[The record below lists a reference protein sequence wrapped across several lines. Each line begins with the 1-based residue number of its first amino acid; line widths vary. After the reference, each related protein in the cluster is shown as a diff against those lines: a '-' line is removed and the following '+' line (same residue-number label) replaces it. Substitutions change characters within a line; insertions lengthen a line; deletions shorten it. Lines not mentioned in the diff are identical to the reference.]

1 MARASPTIKL
11 PRDLVEELYDAS
23 IRFSRTLETL
33 EVLLD
38 KATVRRLKLGEKQ
51 YHRGQF
57 VTAKNAGE
65 IRNSF
70 YAYS

>member
-38 KATVRRLKLGEKQ
+38 KATIRRLKLGEKQ
-51 YHRGQF
+51 YQRGQF

-65 IRNSF
+65 ISK
-70 YAYS
+70 ALSS